1 MTKQVSVFLENRAGR
16 INKLLEILKENGINI
31 LSLTIADTVEYGVAR
46 LIVSDMEKALKALSE
61 GGMTVSQTEVV
72 AIEVGDTPG
81 GLYDATKL
89 MAAHGINIEYMYSA
103 VRSKEG
109 RAVIIMRVDDV
120 QKTKEL
126 LKASENGLRLTEIV

>member
-16 INKLLEILKENGINI
+16 INKLLEILNKNNINI

-46 LIVSDMEKALKALSE
+46 LIVSDLDKALKALSA

-72 AIEVGDTPG
+72 AIEVCDDSG
-81 GLYDATKL
+81 GLYSATKL
-89 MAAHGINIEYMYSA
+89 LAANNINIEYMYSA
-103 VRSKEG
+103 VRSREG

-120 QKTKEL
+120 QKTKTL
-126 LKASENGLRLTEIV
+126 ISSNENGLRLTEIE